1 MKTKDFSILFEKVN
15 TTSTKKDIAFVD
27 GYNYFVQQ
35 IELILKSK
43 KGELLSDKN
52 MGSDIYS
59 YQYNP
64 RTNRQSMELLLRT
77 NIEYSIKKIF
87 NVRVI
92 LQYSSPEKM
101 IFEVS
106 FDSNYGT
113 NTITTSFCTI
123 EVPLT

>member
-15 TTSTKKDIAFVD
+15 TSSTKKDISFVD

-43 KGELLSDKN
+43 KGEILSDKN
-52 MGSDIYS
+52 MGTDIYS

-64 RTNRQSMELLLRT
+64 RSNRQSMELLLRT

-87 NVRVI
+87 NVQVN

-113 NTITTSFCTI
+113 NTITKSFCTI
-123 EVPLT
+123 EVPLI